1 MKPHYQRK
9 EKEFDEKVI
18 KINRI
23 TRVVKGGRRLRFRA
37 TVIAGDRKGRIGIG
51 VAKANEVSD
60 AVQKAATKAKENL
73 ITVPIIK
80 NTIPHETNAKYGT
93 AKILL
98 KPASEGT
105 GVIAG
110 GAVRDILDIC
120 GIKNIVS
127 KNHGS
132 RNKINSSKATIE
144 ALKTLRTKEAVF
156 GGRGMN
162 KQAKKPVNKDE
173 AVKKD
178 TPKVKTDK
186 PVQDKTKKTEKKED
200 KKPVKKDSK

>member
-1 MKPHYQRK
+1 MKPHFPK
-9 EKEFDEKVI
+9 KDKEFDEKVI

-60 AVQKAATKAKENL
+60 AVQKAATKAKASL
-73 ITVPIIK
+73 ITVPIIR
-80 NTIPHETNAKYGT
+80 NTIPHETIAKFGT
-93 AKILL
+93 AQILL

-120 GIKNIVS
+120 GIKNVVS

-132 RNKINSSKATIE
+132 RNKVNSSKATIE
-144 ALKTLRTKEAVF
+144 ALKTLRTKEAIF
-156 GGRGMN
+156 AGRG
-162 KQAKKPVNKDE
+162 
-173 AVKKD
+173 
-178 TPKVKTDK
+178 
-186 PVQDKTKKTEKKED
+186 KTKVVKKKED
-200 KKPVKKDSK
+200 EPKTKEESVKKEKNTKKKEDEPKNKEKVAKS